1 MKIIYMGAKLVYLIR
16 NSQII
21 LPSDAERKEE
31 EYW

>member
-1 MKIIYMGAKLVYLIR
+1 MGAKLVYLIR

-31 EYW
+31 EY